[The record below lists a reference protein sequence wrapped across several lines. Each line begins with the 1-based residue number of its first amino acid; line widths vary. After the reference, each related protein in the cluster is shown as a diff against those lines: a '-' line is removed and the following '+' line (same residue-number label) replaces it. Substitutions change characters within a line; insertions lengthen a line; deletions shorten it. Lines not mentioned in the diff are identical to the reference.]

1 VKHKELPERR
11 AARLVGLSRTVLR
24 YKKRR
29 QDDSKIRQEI
39 RRIAHTK
46 RAYGYRMVWRKLRQ
60 RGHKVNHKR
69 VYRIYR
75 EEKLALRRK
84 SRRKTPE
91 SLRLVIPTPEAPN
104 VCWSMDFVSDALID
118 GRAFRILTVVDD
130 ATRESVG
137 LEASHSF
144 SGVRLAE
151 TLDRIAIQ
159 RGSYP
164 KYLRADNGPEMR
176 SAAVSQWALTHK
188 VQMVFIEP
196 GKPYRNGYCESFNGT
211 LRAECLNQEL
221 FISVPDAQRKLRAYQ
236 REYNEE
242 RPHSSLGI
250 TTTPRDRRTALYKY
264 VKKETARETLI
275 TAGTN

>member
-1 VKHKELPERR
+1 MKHKGLPERR

-60 RGHKVNHKR
+60 QGHKVNHKR
-69 VYRIYR
+69 VYRNYL

-84 SRRKTPE
+84 RLRKTPE
-91 SLRLVIPTPEAPN
+91 SPRLVIPTPEAPN
-104 VCWSMDFVSDALID
+104 VCWSMDCVSDALID

-130 ATRESVG
+130 ATRECVG
-137 LEASHSF
+137 LEAAHSF
-144 SGVRLAE
+144 SGTRLVDALDRLAI
-151 TLDRIAIQ
+151 R
-159 RGSYP
+159 RGAYP
-164 KYLRADNGPEMR
+164 RYLRADNGPEMR

-188 VQMVFIEP
+188 VQMIFIEP
-196 GKPYRNGYCESFNGT
+196 GKPYRNGFCESFNGT

-221 FISVPDAQRKLRAYQ
+221 FISVRDAQRKLAAYQ

-250 TTTPRDRRTALYKY
+250 ATTPRDRRTALYKY
-264 VKKETARETLI
+264 VKKETVTVPQK
-275 TAGTN
+275 TGHF